1 MNKSNN
7 RLLIG
12 LIAIIVVIGL
22 TIGALALYQANQ
34 DSTAPAPASD
44 SQQPAE
50 SATSEFG
57 RTEISYEATA
67 GITSLEQLK
76 LEAEDVV
83 VSESEYG
90 ELVESIEGHKS
101 GTDGNYWSFYVNG
114 EMAQVGAG
122 AYVQEE
128 GDVIEWKFQKL

>member
-7 RLLIG
+7 KLLIG

-34 DSTAPAPASD
+34 DSTTPAPASD
-44 SQQPAE
+44 SQQAAEPAAGE
-50 SATSEFG
+50 LG
-57 RTEISYEATA
+57 RTEISYQATA

-76 LEAEDVV
+76 LEAENVV

-90 ELVESIEGHKS
+90 ELVESIEGHES
-101 GTDGNYWSFYVNG
+101 GTDGNYWSFYING

-122 AYVQEE
+122 AYIQEE